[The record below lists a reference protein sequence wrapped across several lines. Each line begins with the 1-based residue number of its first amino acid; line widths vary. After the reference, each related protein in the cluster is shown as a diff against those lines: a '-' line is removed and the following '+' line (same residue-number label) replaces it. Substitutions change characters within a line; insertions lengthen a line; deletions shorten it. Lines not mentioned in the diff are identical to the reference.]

1 MVEYLFGFLLSRNIV
16 LHLVPYFDPVLQ
28 VHIHVVSLTT
38 SQEGAYVIDNRSS
51 LNKRLHS
58 KSFVNHIFAFLLAGS
73 TLLLYIA
80 TLFPLNQFDTSF
92 LSLVTSKKATIRLIW
107 KLCQEFSL
115 LPLNKLQNAVVLE
128 GLEMKVI
135 FGGSGSS
142 LCPDGYPYVFRCS
155 NGNLHC
161 CKVNSE
167 SVCCP

>member
-1 MVEYLFGFLLSRNIV
+1 MTLDHFNLIIE
-16 LHLVPYFDPVLQ
+16 
-28 VHIHVVSLTT
+28 
-38 SQEGAYVIDNRSS
+38 
-51 LNKRLHS
+51 S
-58 KSFVNHIFAFLLAGS
+58 KLFVNHIFAFLLAGS

-80 TLFPLNQFDTSF
+80 TLFPLNQFGTSF
-92 LSLVTSKKATIRLIW
+92 FKFGHFKESNYQTDMETLL
-107 KLCQEFSL
+107 EFFL
-115 LPLNKLQNAVVLE
+115 PPLNKLQNAVVLE